1 MLPQDELNGATREM
15 EKADLVI
22 VIGTS
27 LSVYPVNS
35 LPSMTMG
42 KKVYINK
49 DIIDEGFFNLNFQEK
64 AGQVLEDVDH
74 TLRK

>member
-1 MLPQDELNGATREM
+1 M

-27 LSVYPVNS
+27 LSAYPVNS
-35 LPSMTMG
+35 LPSMTRG

-49 DIIDEGFFNLNFQEK
+49 EIIVGGFYDLNFQEK
-64 AGQVLEDVDH
+64 AGHVLADVDH
-74 TLRK
+74 ALRK